1 MNNTASTNYGEF
13 TSCARGRTAFADLNS
28 VMPVF
33 MSRNIGEG
41 IAAFGKKIRGFDRP
55 DAILSGIES
64 RSSSPVRITR
74 DEKYVSNIDGIYPCG
89 EGCGYAGGIT
99 SASMDGMRCAEAI
112 IKRFRKLT

>member
-1 MNNTASTNYGEF
+1 MKGTVSSHYGEF
-13 TSCARGRTAFADLNS
+13 ESCVRGGATFADLTHI
-28 VMPVF
+28 MPDF
-33 MSRNIGEG
+33 MVRDIGEG

-74 DEKYVSNIDGIYPCG
+74 NEKYVSNIDGIYPCG